1 MVALVDALQ
10 ENSAIGRRHVENL
23 LVQVELIREA
33 YKITRVSGWTDE
45 RQEALETW
53 REIDGLAIASYFA
66 GTGWGLAWRH

>member
-1 MVALVDALQ
+1 M
-10 ENSAIGRRHVENL
+10 ENL

-53 REIDGLAIASYFA
+53 REIYAA
-66 GTGWGLAWRH
+66 